1 MTALAAAVLAR
12 PAPRPRARLASQERT
27 GFGLSGSITTGQ
39 RMAVSVL
46 SALSIAGVHSALN
59 PSLFTLMS
67 FATRPEAKDRAMK
80 GLWIGF
86 AASSVASGMIWIV
99 FSDWLPAL
107 ISEATAVGLFAAGVW
122 ALRQPPPVT
131 MPRIEDQ
138 ESPGP

>member
-1 MTALAAAVLAR
+1 MTAISWPVLAR
-12 PAPRPRARLASQERT
+12 SPKQSLGAVAPRRL
-27 GFGLSGSITTGQ
+27 GLSGSISTSQ

-67 FATRPEAKDRAMK
+67 FATRPEAKKLAMK

-86 AASSVASGMIWIV
+86 GASTLASGMIWVV

-107 ISEATAVGLFAAGVW
+107 ISEATALGLFAAGVW
-122 ALRQPPPVT
+122 ALNQAAPVT
-131 MPRIEDQ
+131 IPRIEEQ
-138 ESPGP
+138 ELPGP